1 MPGFCKILLTII
13 MPPEVL
19 KLQTRFSTARLKPR
33 LDHLVLARRRPAL
46 RLIGKEIS
54 VRGRDNWRKS
64 RQVSI
69 QTVLF
74 ISGPAA
80 FNFITKIFRSS
91 RASESI
97 AFEYIT

>member
-19 KLQTRFSTARLKPR
+19 KLQTRFSTVRSKPR
-33 LDHLVLARRRPAL
+33 LDHLVLARRRPTL

-54 VRGRDNWRKS
+54 VRWRENWRRS

-69 QTVLF
+69 QTVLLH
-74 ISGPAA
+74 IPACS
-80 FNFITKIFRSS
+80 FEFYNENFRPLSRFGSS
-91 RASESI
+91 RLKD
-97 AFEYIT
+97 